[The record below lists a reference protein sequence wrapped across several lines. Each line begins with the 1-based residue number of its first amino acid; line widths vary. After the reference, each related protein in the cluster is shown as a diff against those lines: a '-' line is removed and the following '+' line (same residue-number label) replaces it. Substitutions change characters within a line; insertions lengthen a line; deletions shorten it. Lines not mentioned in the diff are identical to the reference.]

1 MLLAARAAS
10 HSQSVPP
17 SPCVEL
23 RLNLSNE
30 HVSRVGVI
38 AISDNDN
45 TNDTYIYIYI
55 VMMIII
61 IMIIIM
67 IIIIVLKGVW
77 RQGDRL
83 FCKELLRFNTA
94 LSSDALTCALL
105 K

>member
-1 MLLAARAAS
+1 M
-10 HSQSVPP
+10 
-17 SPCVEL
+17 
-23 RLNLSNE
+23 
-30 HVSRVGVI
+30 I

-45 TNDTYIYIYI
+45 TNDTYIYI